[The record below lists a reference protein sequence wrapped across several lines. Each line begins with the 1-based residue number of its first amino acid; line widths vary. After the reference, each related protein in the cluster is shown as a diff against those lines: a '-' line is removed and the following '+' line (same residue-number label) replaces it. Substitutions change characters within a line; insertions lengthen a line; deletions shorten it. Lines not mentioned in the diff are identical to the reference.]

1 MNLRNLSIGL
11 VSFPLCLAAAKA
23 QSAPCLDA
31 AEESHHHTVL
41 ETEQM
46 RVLLLEL
53 PRIASTQPYC
63 YADPYVYIVLG
74 EGRSSTITEASGTFS
89 HGWNGAEAHL
99 VHNPQK
105 QVVRNESGQTFRE
118 AIVELRQGLEYR
130 ALADTYD
137 ADMFPSGLGSVKPT
151 WTVSFIRGGVKFSN
165 NQLAAGDNLKV
176 SGFGHLLIALNDL
189 TLQRRSRVASSDEG
203 IELQSQEVTTLKGGQ
218 ASELVNSGHNTARFI
233 LIEY

>member
-11 VSFPLCLAAAKA
+11 VSFSLCLAAANA
-23 QSAPCLDA
+23 QSAACLDA
-31 AEESHHHTVL
+31 AEESHHRAVL
-41 ETEQM
+41 ETSQM

-53 PRIASTQPYC
+53 PRIASTEAYC
-63 YADPYVYIVLG
+63 YANPYVYIVLG
-74 EGRSSTITEASGTFS
+74 EGKSSTITEANGTFS

-118 AIVELRQGLEYR
+118 AIVELRRGVEYH

-137 ADMFPSGLGSVKPT
+137 TDMFPSGLGTVKPT
-151 WTVSFIRGGVKFSN
+151 WTVSFIRGGVRFSN
-165 NQLAAGDNLKV
+165 NQLAAGDSLKV
-176 SGFGHLLIALNDL
+176 NGSGHLLIALNDL
-189 TLQRRSRVASSDEG
+189 TLQRRNRGEAID
-203 IELQSQEVTTLKGGQ
+203 LQSQELTNLNAGPAADLTNTG
-218 ASELVNSGHNTARFI
+218 NSAARFI